1 MHRLFYDRSN
11 SNINRRIGGNSP
23 NSLSCLPHLP
33 THKINKLSILKA
45 ADGGTKLL
53 FIADPGHIVTV
64 VLQATGPG
72 VIGVDFGSP
81 PEDSGVTK
89 IVKTTIINTI
99 TTWESGKTT

>member
-1 MHRLFYDRSN
+1 M
-11 SNINRRIGGNSP
+11 
-23 NSLSCLPHLP
+23 
-33 THKINKLSILKA
+33 
-45 ADGGTKLL
+45 L
-53 FIADPGHIVTV
+53 FIAVLGHIVTV

-89 IVKTTIINTI
+89 IVETTIEIAI

>member
-1 MHRLFYDRSN
+1 L
-11 SNINRRIGGNSP
+11 GGIP
-23 NSLSCLPHLP
+23 PKPPFLPHAFANP
-33 THKINKLSILKA
+33 QNRQIDKLSILKA

-64 VLQATGPG
+64 VIQATGPG
-72 VIGVDFGSP
+72 VIVVDLGSP